1 METLNRTGAVIFMLF
16 LATAAWQ
23 DLRKKSVEVRV
34 FVVFGAAAFLWN
46 ILIIW
51 YMAGFPGEPE
61 TITGTGEIIG
71 TRIKERMAG
80 CLVGAVLLVLAWT
93 SRGGIGAGDG
103 CFFLVSGLLLEAG
116 QNFCL
121 FLAGLF
127 LCGLWSL
134 GVFTRERLAG
144 HAGSGR
150 ITLAFLPFVAAAGIA
165 GTAAGFIGK

>member
-61 TITGTGEIIG
+61 TITGWQAVWWGRFSLFWPGQAVEASVQG
-71 TRIKERMAG
+71 T
-80 CLVGAVLLVLAWT
+80 
-93 SRGGIGAGDG
+93 D
-103 CFFLVSGLLLEAG
+103 
-116 QNFCL
+116 
-121 FLAGLF
+121 
-127 LCGLWSL
+127 
-134 GVFTRERLAG
+134 VF
-144 HAGSGR
+144 SW
-150 ITLAFLPFVAAAGIA
+150 
-165 GTAAGFIGK
+165 